1 MMKVN
6 NLIFKAFF
14 FSLLIGKLNAQQDPH
29 FTQYFDNALFVN
41 PAYAG
46 STGFLTATGIHREQW
61 VGFDGRP
68 RSSTFSLHSPLSYE
82 SIGLG
87 FTAVR
92 DVIGPISQ
100 TILYGDF
107 SYSLKLN
114 EKSKLAFGLKAGM
127 NVMNVQTANLKTTEP
142 NDVNLI
148 NNTRNSI
155 NPNFGFGI
163 YYHNPKFFVGLSSP
177 RLIEHSIDGS
187 ENNRE
192 KRHYFGIIGGVFSVS
207 PDWKIR
213 PTSQIK
219 TTIGAPI
226 SIDMSVT
233 GIYQDRLWFGSM
245 YRLKSAIGVFTQFQ
259 INSQFRVGLASDFST
274 SKIRSY
280 NVGTFELLLCYDF
293 IFQKNGI
300 RSPRYF

>member
-1 MMKVN
+1 
-6 NLIFKAFF
+6 LY
-14 FSLLIGKLNAQQDPH
+14 AQQDPH

-127 NVMNVQTANLKTTEP
+127 NKV
-142 NDVNLI
+142 
-148 NNTRNSI
+148 
-155 NPNFGFGI
+155 
-163 YYHNPKFFVGLSSP
+163 
-177 RLIEHSIDGS
+177 
-187 ENNRE
+187 
-192 KRHYFGIIGGVFSVS
+192 
-207 PDWKIR
+207 
-213 PTSQIK
+213 
-219 TTIGAPI
+219 
-226 SIDMSVT
+226 
-233 GIYQDRLWFGSM
+233 
-245 YRLKSAIGVFTQFQ
+245 
-259 INSQFRVGLASDFST
+259 
-274 SKIRSY
+274 
-280 NVGTFELLLCYDF
+280 
-293 IFQKNGI
+293 
-300 RSPRYF
+300 